1 MDVLDNATKE
11 LASGILLG
19 APCSIEL
26 PAGTGKTQLIAA
38 VASLAG
44 DLGKRTLILTHT
56 NAGVT
61 VIKNRLRRF
70 GRCML

>member
-1 MDVLDNATKE
+1 MDVLDNATKG
-11 LASGILLG
+11 LASDILLG
-19 APCSIEL
+19 TPCSIEL

-70 GRCML
+70 GVN

>member
-1 MDVLDNATKE
+1 MDVLDNATKG
-11 LASGILLG
+11 LASDILLG
-19 APCSIEL
+19 TPCSIEL

-56 NAGVT
+56 NA
-61 VIKNRLRRF
+61 
-70 GRCML
+70 